1 MTKQRKSTKIAL
13 DPVRVQ
19 RLRRDAMRPMAAN
32 LAEGIALSHALLR
45 FVGAARHR

>member
-1 MTKQRKSTKIAL
+1 VTERQKSTKPAP
-13 DPVRVQ
+13 DPVRVR

-45 FVGAARHR
+45 FVGAARRR